1 VGAPPPCPSGV
12 LLAEAM
18 GVAALSVAVD
28 ERTERRRAT
37 RLAGALGE
45 VLSSPGRRAALVV
58 IAVVVALGYT
68 LLLPFD
74 FTQRLE
80 LANWDF
86 LTVSQAIWSA
96 LLGAGMGL
104 VLVVQGYAMRRV
116 ARARAATGAAGG
128 VAFVVSLLPSFL
140 CCTPFIPTLLA
151 FVGLSGVSLYST
163 TGAVQ
168 HVFAAYQGEFLAGSL
183 LLLLGTAW
191 WGLHKV
197 ATASCFGADG
207 CESGLRCSDERD
219 SNDPNPKE
227 VQP

>member
-1 VGAPPPCPSGV
+1 
-12 LLAEAM
+12 M
-18 GVAALSVAVD
+18 SVAVE
-28 ERTERRRAT
+28 ER
-37 RLAGALGE
+37 AGAKGVARSLAAFRE
-45 VLSSPGRRAALVV
+45 VLASPGRRL
-58 IAVVVALGYT
+58 AVVVLAALIALGYT

-86 LTVSQAIWSA
+86 LTVSQAVWSVV
-96 LLGAGMGL
+96 LGAGMGL

-116 ARARAATGAAGG
+116 ARAKAATGAAGG
-128 VAFVVSLLPSFL
+128 VAFVLSLLPSFL

-197 ATASCFGADG
+197 ATASCLGEEG
-207 CESGLRCSDERD
+207 CETGLDCCDEPSSDDHLPCST
-219 SNDPNPKE
+219 PKE